1 MSNFQNKTFLIKC
14 KIEKKNNDKLQKW
27 CHEYFKHFV
36 KGCLKKYFNI
46 FLIRNYI

>member
-27 CHEYFKHFV
+27 CHEYVKHFV
-36 KGCLKKYFNI
+36 KQRLFKKVF
-46 FLIRNYI
+46 